1 MSKDRAI
8 LHSDLNSFYASVEI
22 MLNPTLRD
30 KAIAVCGS
38 TEDRHGIVLAK
49 SEKAKK
55 AGIRTGMVN
64 WEARQKCPG
73 LIMVPPQYEQYLKY
87 SRLTR
92 EIYQRYTDQVEPY
105 GMDECWLDVT
115 GSLGVCGS
123 ALSIAEEIRR
133 TTREELGLT
142 VSIGVSYNKIFAKL
156 GSDMKKPDAITVIN
170 RGVYQDKVWPL
181 PVSDLFYVGRA
192 TDKKLARYGIR
203 TIGELARAPRDFL
216 KSTLGKNG
224 EMLWFFANGE
234 DLSRVMPNDFQS
246 PVKSIGHGT
255 TSTADLES
263 NEEVWKVMLHLTQDI
278 SHRLRVHDM
287 KANGVQI
294 TVKDNTLSYRQYQM
308 QLPMATQSPMEIA
321 SAARHLFENNY
332 DWHTFVRAVTV
343 RAINL
348 EPKFMPQQLML
359 FDDAARRARLEKLDD
374 TIEIIRG
381 RFGKWSIYSASL
393 LGSMKSSG
401 DSSHEVIMPGIM
413 FA

>member
-1 MSKDRAI
+1 
-8 LHSDLNSFYASVEI
+8 
-22 MLNPTLRD
+22 
-30 KAIAVCGS
+30 
-38 TEDRHGIVLAK
+38 
-49 SEKAKK
+49 
-55 AGIRTGMVN
+55 
-64 WEARQKCPG
+64 
-73 LIMVPPQYEQYLKY
+73 
-87 SRLTR
+87 
-92 EIYQRYTDQVEPY
+92 
-105 GMDECWLDVT
+105 MDECWLDVT

-133 TTREELGLT
+133 TTQEELGLT

-170 RGVYQDKVWPL
+170 RCDYQEKVWPL
-181 PVSDLFYVGRA
+181 PGSDLFYVGRA

-255 TSTADLES
+255 TCISDLET
-263 NEEVWKVMLHLTQDI
+263 NDEVWKVMLHLTQDI

-381 RFGKWSIYSASL
+381 RFGKWSIYSGSL
-393 LGSMKSSG
+393 LGSMKTSG

-413 FA
+413 YA

>member
-8 LHSDLNSFYASVEI
+8 LHCDLNSFYASVEI

-55 AGIRTGMVN
+55 AGIKTGMVN

-87 SRLTR
+87 SKLTR
-92 EIYQRYTDQVEPY
+92 EIYQRYTEQVEPY

-156 GSDMKKPDAITVIN
+156 GSDMKKPDAIAVIN
-170 RGVYQDKVWPL
+170 RCDYQEKVWPL
-181 PVSDLFYVGRA
+181 PVSDLFYVGRT

-216 KSTLGKNG
+216 KSALGKNG

-255 TSTADLES
+255 TCTADLES

-278 SHRLRVHDM
+278 GHQLRVHDM

-308 QLPMATQSPMEIA
+308 QLPMATQSPMKIA

-374 TIEIIRG
+374 TIETIRG

-393 LGSMKSSG
+393 LGSMKTSG

-413 FA
+413 YA